1 MRVVSLVALT
11 TGGFLAGGLLT
22 ACSSL
27 GMGEFTVFADPAK
40 YEFHTCE
47 QLLPERK
54 RWADRELELK
64 LLMDRAKRGAGGTF
78 VNVIAYQGD
87 YIAAREEVKV
97 LDATARIKKC
107 HIPDDGPNNSAIR

>member
-1 MRVVSLVALT
+1 MRVYSLVALT

-27 GMGEFTVFADPAK
+27 GMGEFTVFADPAQ

-47 QLLPERK
+47 QLLAERK
-54 RWADRELELK
+54 KWADRELELK
-64 LLMDRAKRGAGGTF
+64 LLMDRADRGAGGAF

-87 YIAAREEVKV
+87 YTAAREELKV
-97 LDATARIKKC
+97 IDATALIKKC
-107 HIPDDGPNNSAIR
+107 RIPDNGPANSAIR